1 MGILLVSVIAFVLIC
16 ASINLLDKNKDKI
29 IEKLKIET
37 KEIMKCPVCFREYDD
52 LKLKECS
59 YCNSYLEKKIKY
71 IFTKKLKKQIMYV
84 IFIIIISA
92 LVISGAGYGIST
104 YIKDKERQEKYDDDI
119 SNCYELIK
127 SESNYEEFS
136 DIVKK
141 HKDETSFEEDAYNQ
155 LYKAVD
161 ERIENI
167 KNGNN
172 DDALLTMLTTIKN
185 DFSSETNANTI
196 LQKIEEKYL
205 IANSYSNINKANKDI
220 EEQKYKE
227 AFDLLTTV
235 INDNKDKNQEIVDI
249 ATNKQNEIKDKAF
262 EQIIAQAQEQL
273 NNKEYTKAQ
282 SLLKNYKDLGNQTIL
297 DMYNNAT
304 NEVNKIEA
312 EKKAQEEAERKAQQ
326 EEEMKRQQAEL
337 DAKKDQL
344 AINKNGKKIWKVCM
358 TSNTFRFQAR
368 YRGDGNFIVKLLDS
382 NQDLESLIVN
392 EIGDYNVDKT
402 VRVRKGEYY
411 YLETYVSDG
420 SWNGTW
426 WGTYGD

>member
-1 MGILLVSVIAFVLIC
+1 MLILIIGIVAFIIVC
-16 ASINLLDKNKDKI
+16 FVINLIDKNK
-29 IEKLKIET
+29 EKLATKFKMQKI
-37 KEIMKCPVCFREYDD
+37 EIMKCPNCLEEYTDLSLEVC
-52 LKLKECS
+52 KH
-59 YCNSYLEKKIKY
+59 CNSSLEKKTKY
-71 IFTKKLKKQIMYV
+71 KVSKEFKKKLCCIVVSLILIILVLIGIYTYVNNYIKTKQKLDKYNSDINLCYGLIKDNSDWNEFKQI
-84 IFIIIISA
+84 IDSHN
-92 LVISGAGYGIST
+92 L
-104 YIKDKERQEKYDDDI
+104 
-119 SNCYELIK
+119 
-127 SESNYEEFS
+127 ESN
-136 DIVKK
+136 
-141 HKDETSFEEDAYNQ
+141 FEPDAYEK
-155 LYKAVD
+155 LYQAID

-172 DDALLTMLTTIKN
+172 DDALLTMLTTIEN
-185 DFSSETNANTI
+185 DFSSETTANTI

-205 IANSYSNINKANKDI
+205 IANSYSNINKASRDI
-220 EEQKYKE
+220 EEQNYKE

-249 ATNKQNEIKDKAF
+249 ATNKQNEIKGKAF

-282 SLLKNYKDLGNQTIL
+282 SLLKSYKDLENQTIS

-304 NEVNKIEA
+304 NEVNRIEA

-344 AINKNGKKIWKVCM
+344 TINKNGKKIWKVCM
-358 TSNTFRFQAR
+358 TSNTFRFQAT
-368 YRGDGNFIVKLLDS
+368 YRGNGNFIVKLLDS

-402 VRVRKGEYY
+402 VRVQKGEYY

>member
-1 MGILLVSVIAFVLIC
+1 MLILIIGIVAFIIVC
-16 ASINLLDKNKDKI
+16 FVINLIDKNK
-29 IEKLKIET
+29 EKLATKFKMQKI
-37 KEIMKCPVCFREYDD
+37 EIMKCPNCLEEYTDLSLEVC
-52 LKLKECS
+52 KH
-59 YCNSYLEKKIKY
+59 CNSSLEKKTKY
-71 IFTKKLKKQIMYV
+71 KVSKEFKKKLCCIVVSLILIILVLIGIYTYV
-84 IFIIIISA
+84 NN
-92 LVISGAGYGIST
+92 
-104 YIKDKERQEKYDDDI
+104 YIKTKQKLDKYNSDI
-119 SNCYELIK
+119 NLCYELIK
-127 SESNYEEFS
+127 DNSDWNEFKQIIDSHNLESN
-136 DIVKK
+136 
-141 HKDETSFEEDAYNQ
+141 FEPDAYEK
-155 LYKAVD
+155 LYQAID

-172 DDALLTMLTTIKN
+172 DDALLTMLTTIEN
-185 DFSSETNANTI
+185 DFSSETTANTI

-205 IANSYSNINKANKDI
+205 IANSYSNINKASRDI
-220 EEQKYKE
+220 EEQNYKE

-282 SLLKNYKDLGNQTIL
+282 SLLKNYKDLENQTIS

-304 NEVNKIEA
+304 NEVNRIEA

-344 AINKNGKKIWKVCM
+344 TINKNGKKIWKVCM
-358 TSNTFRFQAR
+358 TSNTFRFQAT
-368 YRGDGNFIVKLLDS
+368 YRGNGNFIVKLLDS

-402 VRVRKGEYY
+402 VRVQKGEYY

>member
-37 KEIMKCPVCFREYDD
+37 KEIMKCPVCFKEYDD

-71 IFTKKLKKQIMYV
+71 IFPKKLKKQIISV
-84 IFIIIISA
+84 LFIIIIVV
-92 LVISGAGYGIST
+92 LIIILTYYGISK
-104 YIKDKERQEKYDDDI
+104 YIEEKQRQEKYNNDI
-119 SNCYELIK
+119 STCYYLIK
-127 SESNYEEFS
+127 DESDYKKFS
-136 DIVKK
+136 DIIEN
-141 HKDETSFEEDAYNQ
+141 HNDEENFEKDAYIQ
-155 LYKAVD
+155 LYKAID

-185 DFSSETNANTI
+185 AFSSETTANTI

-235 INDNKDKNQEIVDI
+235 INDNKDKNQDIVDI

-273 NNKEYTKAQ
+273 NNKEYEKAQ
-282 SLLKNYKDLGNQTIL
+282 SLLKSYKDLGNQTIL

-304 NEVNKIEA
+304 NEVNRIEA

-326 EEEMKRQQAEL
+326 EEERKRQQAEL

-344 AINKNGKKIWKVCM
+344 TINKNGKKIWKVCM
-358 TSNTFRFQAR
+358 TSNTFRFQAT
-368 YRGDGNFIVKLLDS
+368 YRGSGNFIVKLLDS
-382 NQDLESLIVN
+382 NQDLEELIVN

-402 VRVRKGEYY
+402 VRVKKGEYY
-411 YLETYVSDG
+411 YIETFVSDG

>member
-1 MGILLVSVIAFVLIC
+1 MLILIIGIVAFIIVC
-16 ASINLLDKNKDKI
+16 FVINLIDKNK
-29 IEKLKIET
+29 EKLATKFKMQKI
-37 KEIMKCPVCFREYDD
+37 EIMKCPNCLEEYTDLSLEVC
-52 LKLKECS
+52 KH
-59 YCNSYLEKKIKY
+59 CNSSLEKKTKY
-71 IFTKKLKKQIMYV
+71 KASKEFKKKLCCIVVSLILIILVLIGIYTYVNNYIKTKQKLDKYNSDINLCYGLIKDNSDWNEFKQI
-84 IFIIIISA
+84 IDSHN
-92 LVISGAGYGIST
+92 L
-104 YIKDKERQEKYDDDI
+104 
-119 SNCYELIK
+119 
-127 SESNYEEFS
+127 ESN
-136 DIVKK
+136 
-141 HKDETSFEEDAYNQ
+141 FEPDAYEK
-155 LYKAVD
+155 LYQAID

-172 DDALLTMLTTIKN
+172 DDALLTMLTTIEN
-185 DFSSETNANTI
+185 DFSSETTANTI

-205 IANSYSNINKANKDI
+205 IANSYSNINKASRDI
-220 EEQKYKE
+220 EEQNYKE

-249 ATNKQNEIKDKAF
+249 ATNKQNEIKGKAF

-282 SLLKNYKDLGNQTIL
+282 SLLKSYKDLENQTIS

-304 NEVNKIEA
+304 NEVNRIEA

-326 EEEMKRQQAEL
+326 EEERKRQQAEL

-344 AINKNGKKIWKVCM
+344 TINKNGKKIWKVCM
-358 TSNTFRFQAR
+358 TSNTFRFQAT
-368 YRGDGNFIVKLLDS
+368 YRGNGNFIVKLLDS

-402 VRVRKGEYY
+402 VRVKKGEYY
-411 YLETYVSDG
+411 YIETFVSDG